1 MKRTVKAW
9 TTIHEKSG
17 NPTWGIGTTKKD
29 HAWLVPGEIVVPCTI
44 TYDDGKK
51 PKKKARAK

>member
-9 TTIHEKSG
+9 V
-17 NPTWGIGTTKKD
+17 
-29 HAWLVPGEIVVPCTI
+29 WLWNRDGGEGWAYASYDFVELRYREYHKLGRIVPCTI

-51 PKKKARAK
+51 PKRKK